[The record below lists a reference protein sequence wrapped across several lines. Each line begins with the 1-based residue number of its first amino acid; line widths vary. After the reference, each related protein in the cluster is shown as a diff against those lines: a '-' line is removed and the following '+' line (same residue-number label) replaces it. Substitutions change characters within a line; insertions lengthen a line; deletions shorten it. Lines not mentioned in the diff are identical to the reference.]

1 MFKKL
6 ALVLLVLIILASVL
20 WLFFFKEKSQNNLD
34 NNQLSALELMQ
45 QQIENN
51 EDDAQVDNAGVQDVK
66 VEGAVE
72 IPGANLIT
80 TEKIVVTEL
89 GEAVQTNVMPNAP
102 EAPKAVTIEKK
113 QLSEK
118 MVQIKIANNQ
128 FSPNTFTVSPGSP
141 VSLAFL
147 SEDKKT
153 HVITFSDSSLAALA
167 FGISAGKI
175 KAMSFNAPTAPG
187 GYEFKCD
194 IPGHASAGEKGY
206 MIVE

>member
-6 ALVLLVLIILASVL
+6 ALVLLTLIILASVL

-34 NNQLSALELMQ
+34 DNQLSALELMQ
-45 QQIENN
+45 QQSEQKG
-51 EDDAQVDNAGVQDVK
+51 DDEVQVDNTDVK
-66 VEGAVE
+66 VGGAVE

>member
-6 ALVLLVLIILASVL
+6 ALVLLTLIILASVL

-34 NNQLSALELMQ
+34 DNQLSALELMQ
-45 QQIENN
+45 QQSEQKG
-51 EDDAQVDNAGVQDVK
+51 DDEVQVDNTDVK
-66 VEGAVE
+66 VGGAVE

-153 HVITFSDSSLAALA
+153 HVITFADSSLAALA
-167 FGISAGKI
+167 FGVSAGKI
-175 KAMSFNAPTAPG
+175 KAMSFNAPTTPG
-187 GYEFKCD
+187 SYEFKCD